1 MHITSAHILPLH
13 AVPGAVLLLGYWQT
27 LRSFFVAKKWSKEPG
42 GGTLAFALAGNSTAS
57 AAKRAGAPG
66 SGVLVTSTSTPEA
79 ASDRPSWRDTLSV

>member
-1 MHITSAHILPLH
+1 
-13 AVPGAVLLLGYWQT
+13 VLLLGY
-27 LRSFFVAKKWSKEPG
+27 LAAAPLFFVAKKWIKEPG
-42 GGTLAFALAGNSTAS
+42 GGTLAVALAGNSTAS